1 VPTLVHHRHRR
12 AGPPPAPTRPVHHR
26 HRRGRLTTGAGD

>member
-12 AGPPPAPTRPVHHR
+12 GRSTTGTDAAGSPPAPAT
-26 HRRGRLTTGAGD
+26 